1 MNNSKQTTDKNNCI
15 IFGNSDISN
24 FIIESLLNS
33 NNNYNITFLY
43 HQLKFYEKLMDF
55 LCQI

>member
-33 NNNYNITFLY
+33 NNNYNITFLSEDP
-43 HQLKFYEKLMDF
+43 LNTKFSNT
-55 LCQI
+55 

>member
-33 NNNYNITFLY
+33 DHKNNL
-43 HQLKFYEKLMDF
+43 HLFYG
-55 LCQI
+55 Q